1 MGRRGRALPV
11 GSKVKG
17 RVVNLAEYGA
27 FVELAPG
34 VDGLVHVSEMAWDR
48 RIQHPSEVVQL
59 GAEVEVVVLKLE
71 LEKKKIALGIKQL
84 VGNPWVSFAE
94 KNPPGTRL
102 SGTVKN
108 LAEFG
113 AFVNVA
119 EGVDGLL
126 HASDISWTVRL
137 RDVGEVLKKGEVLE
151 VVVVRVEPEKE
162 RLSLGLKQK
171 TADPWPTL
179 PEKFPMG
186 RQVSATVKQVL
197 EGGYLLELEGG
208 VDGFISKSQFLP
220 SKKEAKRKG
229 REGEKAESGPKL
241 PGVGDVLSLQVRE
254 CESEARRFGLS
265 VRVEGGEEDRGDYAA
280 YLAHQGQAKA
290 SGAKL
295 GSLLKEKL
303 GETLSEAAQS
313 AEKPAEDG
321 KTPA

>member
-1 MGRRGRALPV
+1 MVRFNRIFMTTA
-11 GSKVKG
+11 
-17 RVVNLAEYGA
+17 VVAACGGFCA
-27 FVELAPG
+27 
-34 VDGLVHVSEMAWDR
+34 M
-48 RIQHPSEVVQL
+48 
-59 GAEVEVVVLKLE
+59 
-71 LEKKKIALGIKQL
+71 
-84 VGNPWVSFAE
+84 SFA
-94 KNPPGTRL
+94 G
-102 SGTVKN
+102 
-108 LAEFG
+108 
-113 AFVNVA
+113 
-119 EGVDGLL
+119 D
-126 HASDISWTVRL
+126 D
-137 RDVGEVLKKGEVLE
+137 
-151 VVVVRVEPEKE
+151 
-162 RLSLGLKQK
+162 
-171 TADPWPTL
+171 DP
-179 PEKFPMG
+179 K
-186 RQVSATVKQVL
+186 
-197 EGGYLLELEGG
+197 
-208 VDGFISKSQFLP
+208 P